1 MSCHVLIIDDESEPS
16 SWQVLE
22 NFLLRHPEMR
32 KLVVENFPV
41 QVSHHQEILTSYVLD
56 PKKWMLDYPA
66 SSGPYFSPEDL
77 ILKGSSR
84 RGLYMRSLRRYS
96 DLRLTARTCIL
107 RHKTCLSSLTGCNT
121 VFRSTLP
128 RMSKRA
134 GTIGR
139 WQGTS
144 RNLIPK
150 HKNRLS
156 V

>member
-22 NFLLRHPEMR
+22 NFLLKHPEMR
-32 KLVVENFPV
+32 GLLLPV
-41 QVSHHQEILTSYVLD
+41 RIFQHNEVLSHYEIPRLKFLSES
-56 PKKWMLDYPA
+56 A
-66 SSGPYFSPEDL
+66 SSAPYFSPEDL

-84 RGLYMRSLRRYS
+84 RGLYMRSLQRYS
-96 DLRLTARTCIL
+96 DLRLMARTCIL
-107 RHKTCLSSLTGCNT
+107 HRRTCLSSLTGCNT
-121 VFRSTLP
+121 AFRSTLP